1 MTWGEIMKY
10 IQDHPEIHNNVAYV
24 YDFVDGTEYQAD
36 IDEFKV
42 NNGEWF
48 PSITINSSELEN

>member
-1 MTWGEIMKY
+1 MTWLELMTY
-10 IQDHPEIHNNVAYV
+10 IQNHPEIHNNVAYV
-24 YDFVDGTEYQAD
+24 YDFVDGSEYQVD

-42 NNGEWF
+42 NDGEWF